1 MKHKMAI
8 VGFGG
13 MAGWHYNE
21 IQTIEG
27 LEIAGIWDIREE
39 RRVYAAEEKGLH
51 VYSGLEDLLADSETD
66 LVLIATPNDVHKPV
80 AIAAMEAGKNVVSEK
95 PVTLCSQDLREMI
108 ETSDRTGRFLTVH
121 QNRRWDEDFLTVKKI
136 LEEGKLGEVF
146 RVESRV
152 HGSRGIPGDWRQEKE
167 HGGGMILDWGVHLL
181 DQLLQLFSDVPVRSV
196 YGVETHVTNQLVDD
210 GFYAEIAFENGVTA
224 LVEVGTSN
232 FVSLPRWYVLGADG
246 TAVVEDW
253 ELHGKIVRATGVNEK
268 DVTPVI
274 TAAGL
279 TKTMA
284 PRRDDSIFTEELP
297 KVTSDV
303 REFYINVMAVL
314 EGREKSRIQLPEVM
328 RVMKLMEAIHQS
340 AETGEIVR
348 RPSKSLPPGQAGG
361 IGQSGNCL
369 PEFQEAESGIGAE
382 PAGVISESCVMSG
395 PEIPGGDRYGK
406 EGDQYGKIRNC
417 GTGVFRAGCGGEGLR
432 GNGEGFEGMRL

>member
-284 PRRDDSIFTEELP
+284 PRREDSIYTEELP

-348 RPSKSLPPGQAGG
+348 ET
-361 IGQSGNCL
+361 I
-369 PEFQEAESGIGAE
+369 
-382 PAGVISESCVMSG
+382 
-395 PEIPGGDRYGK
+395 
-406 EGDQYGKIRNC
+406 
-417 GTGVFRAGCGGEGLR
+417 
-432 GNGEGFEGMRL
+432 